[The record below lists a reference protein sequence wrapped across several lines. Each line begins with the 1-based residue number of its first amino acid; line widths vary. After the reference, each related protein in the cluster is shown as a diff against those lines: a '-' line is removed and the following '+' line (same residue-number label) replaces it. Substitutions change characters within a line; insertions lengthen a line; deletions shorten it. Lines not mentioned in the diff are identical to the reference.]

1 MEKSIG
7 NGIHKPVKNRER
19 SAARFFSGFGIISLL
34 LAGASFS
41 ENNFLSGIWPVG
53 FLGIFAGAASLV
65 TVFILNKR
73 AKKMD
78 RLLSG
83 EKLIAGWIMTDDE
96 RKAFSDNLKVTSRGK
111 NKIIMTLVTIFF
123 VVITIPFL
131 FFLERDEAGGFLLI
145 MGSIWLIVLL
155 FSRFMPEYYHFRNL
169 GGDGQILIGSQYAYI
184 NGYFHNWDFPLSG
197 IRSLKQIKEPFRGI
211 MLKYYYTD
219 RTWTNEHALYI
230 PVPDSINIEEL
241 ISSIRKENP
250 VV

>member
-1 MEKSIG
+1 MDKAIN

-65 TVFILNKR
+65 TIFILNKR

-83 EKLIAGWIMTDDE
+83 EKLIARWIMTDDE

-241 ISSIRKENP
+241 IGSIRKENP
-250 VV
+250 AV

>member
-1 MEKSIG
+1 MDKAIN

-65 TVFILNKR
+65 TIFILNKR

-83 EKLIAGWIMTDDE
+83 EKLIARWIMTDDE

-111 NKIIMTLVTIFF
+111 NKIIMTVVTIFF

-131 FFLERDEAGGFLLI
+131 FFLERDETGGFLLI

-241 ISSIRKENP
+241 IGSIRKENP
-250 VV
+250 AV

>member
-1 MEKSIG
+1 MAD
-7 NGIHKPVKNRER
+7 NGIKPVKNRER
-19 SAARFFSGFGIISLL
+19 SAARFFAAFGIISLS
-34 LAGASFS
+34 AAAASLS
-41 ENNFLSGIWPVG
+41 ENNFLSGIWPVS

-65 TVFILNKR
+65 TIFILNKR

-83 EKLIAGWIMTDDE
+83 ERLIANWIMTDDE
-96 RKAFSDNLKVTSRGK
+96 KKAFSDNLKVTSKGK
-111 NKIIMTLVTIFF
+111 NKIIMTVVTIFF

-155 FSRFMPEYYHFRNL
+155 FSGFMPEYYHYRNL

-219 RTWTNEHALYI
+219 RTWTNEHDLYI
-230 PVPDSINIEEL
+230 PVPDSINIDEL

-250 VV
+250 AV

>member
-7 NGIHKPVKNRER
+7 NGILKPVKNRER
-19 SAARFFSGFGIISLL
+19 SASRFFAGIGIISLL
-34 LAGASFS
+34 AAAAALS
-41 ENNFLSGIWPVG
+41 ENTFLSGIWPIA
-53 FLGIFAGAASLV
+53 FLGISAGTASLV
-65 TVFILNKR
+65 AIVILNKR

-78 RLLSG
+78 RLLTG
-83 EKLIAGWIMTDDE
+83 ENLIARWIMTDDE
-96 RKAFSDNLKVTSRGK
+96 KKAFSDNLKVTSRSK
-111 NKIIMTLVTIFF
+111 NKAVMLVVTIFF
-123 VVITIPFL
+123 AVITIPFL

-155 FSRFMPEYYHFRNL
+155 FSVLMPNYYHYRNL

-184 NGYFHNWDFPLSG
+184 NGYFHNWDFLLSG

-250 VV
+250 AV

>member
-1 MEKSIG
+1 MDKAIN

-34 LAGASFS
+34 LAGASLS

-65 TVFILNKR
+65 TIFILNKR

-83 EKLIAGWIMTDDE
+83 EKLIARWIMTDDE

-241 ISSIRKENP
+241 IGSIRKENP
-250 VV
+250 AV